1 MSFMHT
7 ENLSIH
13 FGGVKAV
20 NNVTFG
26 IEKNEKL
33 AIIGPNGAGKTT
45 LFNLINGQ
53 LPATSGEVWFEDKNI
68 TQVPVHKRAQLGI
81 MRSFQLVS
89 LFQELTVMENAML
102 SLYGTKPEKKKMFQS
117 LYSCKEIVEAAEAA
131 LRMVNLWEKREW
143 RLKNIAYGE
152 QRKLEIGLSVAYR
165 PKLLMLD
172 EPSNGLSSGDCED
185 LVNMINAFDENM
197 AVLMVAHDMDL
208 VFKVATRIMV
218 LFFGEVIA
226 DGTPEE
232 IRSDPK
238 VKECYM
244 GMEECE
250 ANA

>member
-1 MSFMHT
+1 MSFLHT
-7 ENLSIH
+7 ENLSVH

-20 NNVTFG
+20 NEVSFG
-26 IEKNEKL
+26 IDRGERL

-53 LPATSGEVWFEDKNI
+53 LPATSGEVWFEDRNI
-68 TQVPVHKRAQLGI
+68 TKMPVHKRAHLGI

-102 SLYGTKPEKKKMFQS
+102 SLYGDKPINRKMFRS
-117 LYSCKEIVEAAEAA
+117 LYSCTDIVAAAEQA
-131 LRMVNLWEKREW
+131 LKTVGLWEKRDLL
-143 RLKNIAYGE
+143 LKNIAYGE
-152 QRKLEIGLSVAYR
+152 QRRLEIGLSVAYG

-172 EPSNGLSSGDCED
+172 EPSNGLSSGDCAQLID
-185 LVNMINAFDENM
+185 MINGLDKNM

-218 LFFGEVIA
+218 LFFGQVIA
-226 DGTPEE
+226 DGRPEE
-232 IRSDPK
+232 IHCDAK

-244 GMEECE
+244 GMEESE
-250 ANA
+250 TNA